1 MQTTIYL
8 ASKSPR
14 RRELLHQ
21 IGVPFEVLLL
31 RERLVQRATPESVL
45 IATSTLNNDVASTPP
60 SAEKRRNIQA
70 MANGCDVDES
80 PLLDELP
87 HAYVERVV
95 KLKADIAHKVM
106 LARKLVVR
114 PILAADTTVVLNN
127 KIIGKPID
135 EADAAATLR
144 ALSNQTHQVMTGIAL
159 HHQGRLQFYLSV
171 SDVTFKPLTEAEI
184 QRYIRTGEPMDKA
197 GSYAVQGRAAAFVAH
212 LAGSYSS
219 VMGLP
224 LYETSQLLDSL

>member
-1 MQTTIYL
+1 MSNTQTTIYL

-21 IGVPFEVLLL
+21 IGVPFELLLL
-31 RERLVQRATPESVL
+31 RETPANTASAQRRQDDGAWAP
-45 IATSTLNNDVASTPP
+45 
-60 SAEKRRNIQA
+60 R
-70 MANGCDVDES
+70 CDVDES
-80 PLLDELP
+80 PLEAEAP
-87 HAYVERVV
+87 AEYVERVV
-95 KLKADIAHKVM
+95 KLKAATAHRIM

-127 KIIGKPID
+127 QIIGKPID
-135 EADAAATLR
+135 TNDAAATLR

-159 HHQGRLQFYLSV
+159 HHNGELRFLLSV
-171 SDVTFKPLTEAEI
+171 SEVRFKALTELEI
-184 QRYIRTGEPMDKA
+184 QRYILTGEPMDKA

-224 LYETSQLLDSL
+224 LHETANLLEQLNRSNVAPAVHSN